1 MAKQSPP
8 PSRVPAL
15 PECRVS
21 AADDLLDCLVIGAG
35 PAGLT
40 AATYLLRFHR
50 RIAVVD
56 AGHSR
61 ARWIP
66 TSHNCPGFP
75 FGVAGPALLHKLRE
89 QAEGYGAVITDGRIV
104 GLARADE
111 RADGFVATAADG
123 QCWRARLVLLAT
135 GIVDR
140 MPPVAGGE
148 DALEAAIAAG
158 ALRLCAVCDGY
169 EASDERIAVYGPV
182 DEAIKHAAFLR
193 TFSRDVTVL
202 RSQPGEPGAQCAQV
216 AADARLPLL
225 PVPRTLEHDGRGC
238 RAQFDDGRE
247 ERFDTVYPVL
257 GGEAQSQLALALG
270 AQVDAN
276 RELVTDADGQ
286 TSVDGLYAIGDI
298 VSALNQISVAVGHAA
313 IAATTI
319 HNRLPRNY
327 REDPAGQAE
336 TAAALPT
343 PAA

>member
-1 MAKQSPP
+1 MTES
-8 PSRVPAL
+8 
-15 PECRVS
+15 
-21 AADDLLDCLVIGAG
+21 DDTLDCLVIGAG

-40 AATYLLRFHR
+40 AATYLVRFHR

-75 FGVAGPALLHKLRE
+75 FGVAGPALLRKLRE
-89 QAEGYGAVITDGRIV
+89 QAEGYGATITGGRIV
-104 GLARADE
+104 GLARAAE
-111 RADGFVATAADG
+111 PSAGFVATAADG
-123 QCWRARLVLLAT
+123 RRWHARHVLLAT

-140 MPPVAGGE
+140 MPPLADLE
-148 DALEAAIAAG
+148 DAIAAG
-158 ALRLCAVCDGY
+158 AVRLCAVCDGY

-182 DEAIKHAAFLR
+182 DEAIRHAAFLR

-202 RSQPGEPGAQCAQV
+202 RSEPGEPAAQCAQL
-216 AADARLPLL
+216 AADARLPVL
-225 PVPRTLEHDGRGC
+225 PVPRALAHDDRGC

-257 GGEAQSQLALALG
+257 GGEAQSQLAVGLG
-270 AQVDAN
+270 ADVDDN
-276 RELVTDADGQ
+276 RELVTDASGQ

-327 REDPAGQAE
+327 REDEASQAE
-336 TAAALPT
+336 SAAALPT
-343 PAA
+343 PGG